1 MSTERNKLHKALVRR
16 AIQHQTKNT
25 SHLKEN
31 LWLRNDALLGYRT
44 DGWCYSWYTYVAHR
58 VTPVHQDE
66 RAVKIPYLSDSLHE
80 EAVECL
86 KKEQQLNTIIISI
99 STYVDK
105 ILTLYDSCISLA
117 YPHLPP
123 YLHETFK
130 DMNISLDPNAK
141 YKEIHLNQDEIKGK
155 EELYALNLLEMTGD

>member
-1 MSTERNKLHKALVRR
+1 MDAERSKLHKALMRR
-16 AIQHQTKNT
+16 AIQHQTKQT
-25 SHLKEN
+25 KHLKEN
-31 LWLRNDALLGYRT
+31 LWLRNDALLGYGT
-44 DGWCYSWYTYVAHR
+44 DGWCYSWYTYVA
-58 VTPVHQDE
+58 PKGILVHQDK
-66 RAVKIPYLSDSLHE
+66 RAVRIPYLSESLHE

-86 KKEQQLNTIIISI
+86 KQEQQLNTLIITISEYI
-99 STYVDK
+99 DK

-141 YKEIHLNQDEIKGK
+141 YKEIHLSQDELKGK
-155 EELYALNLLEMTGD
+155 EELYALNLLEMTGN